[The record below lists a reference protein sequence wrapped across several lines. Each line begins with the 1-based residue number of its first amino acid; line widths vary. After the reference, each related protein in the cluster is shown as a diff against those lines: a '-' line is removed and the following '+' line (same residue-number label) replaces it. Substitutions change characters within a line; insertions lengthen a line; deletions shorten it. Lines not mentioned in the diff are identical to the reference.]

1 MISRLVQKML
11 ISMAL
16 VFGVATVSVA
26 PVGAINVIK
35 DACTGANRTTTV
47 CDAAGKD
54 DAGNLI
60 ENVIGILLWAIGVI
74 SVIMIVVGCIRYA
87 LSAGNSSSIT
97 AAKDTVLYAVIGLV
111 VALLS
116 YAIVKFVVGWF

>member
-11 ISMAL
+11 MSMAL

-35 DACTGANRTTTV
+35 DACTGANSTTTV

-74 SVIMIVVGCIRYA
+74 SVIMIVVGGIRYA